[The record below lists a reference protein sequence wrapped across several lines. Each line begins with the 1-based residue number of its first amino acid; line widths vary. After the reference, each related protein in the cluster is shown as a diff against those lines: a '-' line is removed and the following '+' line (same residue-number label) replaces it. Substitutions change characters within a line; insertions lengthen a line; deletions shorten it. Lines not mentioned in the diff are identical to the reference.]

1 MNLNN
6 GLIFLAAAFGI
17 VATFTWIG
25 VGVYVVLTQLSSKWL
40 WIPTAITVL
49 TIILGFLAT
58 SGVGR

>member
-17 VATFTWIG
+17 VAMFTWIG